1 MCSATKPVGLSI
13 TSDLD
18 IRLILT
24 TPPCHT
30 VMMEL
35 IIGLLVIVVLILA
48 VMVMRQT
55 NKSTLLPINPQNFD
69 QAALV
74 DAVRTAVDAQVGKA
88 TQQALENVNSQIDRT
103 YQARTQTLT
112 TETKSLLD
120 PVATQMNELRNAVTA
135 LQSNYTNT
143 VGVTQTISKQ
153 IDSLNQTTSAL
164 QSALKSSSAR
174 GAWGEQQLRNVIELA
189 GMLPYCDFLEQT
201 TVTSNDKTQRP
212 DAVIKL
218 PNDGCVVI
226 DSKTPLDAYLRAQE
240 TSDATL
246 HQQLLNEHAK
256 ALAGHAKVLADKK
269 YFQQF
274 DRTPEYTIMFIPG
287 ESFLADALRADASL
301 LEVAMRSRVLIASP
315 VNLLALLL
323 AVAKG
328 WQAFQ
333 IAENAEKIAAIG
345 RELYER
351 VDIVLESVEK
361 TGRGLESA
369 ISAYNKMVG
378 SIEGR
383 MLSTLRKFKDV
394 GVTSS
399 ELTEISNIESAPRR
413 LSAPEHTKELES

>member
-1 MCSATKPVGLSI
+1 
-13 TSDLD
+13 
-18 IRLILT
+18 
-24 TPPCHT
+24 
-30 VMMEL
+30 MMEL
-35 IIGLLVIVVLILA
+35 IIGLLVFVVLILA

-55 NKSTLLPINPQNFD
+55 NKSTSLPINPQNFD

-240 TSDATL
+240 TSDPTL

-287 ESFLADALRADASL
+287 ESFLADALRADSSL

-361 TGRGLESA
+361 TGRGLETA

-413 LSAPEHTKELES
+413 LAAPEHTKELGS

>member
-1 MCSATKPVGLSI
+1 
-13 TSDLD
+13 
-18 IRLILT
+18 
-24 TPPCHT
+24 
-30 VMMEL
+30 MME
-35 IIGLLVIVVLILA
+35 IIVGLLVVVIISLGLLLF
-48 VMVMRQT
+48 RQ
-55 NKSTLLPINPQNFD
+55 NSVGNNISTPQNFD
-69 QAALV
+69 QTALI
-74 DAVRTAVDAQVGKA
+74 DAVKTAVDAQVGKA

-103 YQARTQTLT
+103 YQARTQTLA

-120 PVATQMNELRNAVTA
+120 PVATQMNELRNAVTS

-143 VGVTQTISKQ
+143 VGVTETISKQ
-153 IDSLNQTTSAL
+153 IDTLNQTTSAL
-164 QSALKSSSAR
+164 QSALKSTSAR

-189 GMLPYCDFLEQT
+189 GMLPYCDFFEQT
-201 TVTSNDKTQRP
+201 TVTSNDRTQRP

-226 DSKTPLDAYLRAQE
+226 DSKTPLDSYLKAQE
-240 TSDATL
+240 TSDTTFR
-246 HQQLLNEHAK
+246 QQLLSDHAK

-269 YFQQF
+269 YWEQF
-274 DRTPEYTIMFIPG
+274 NRSPEYVIMFIPG
-287 ESFLADALRADASL
+287 ESFLADALRSDSSL

-333 IAENAEKIAAIG
+333 IAEHAEKIAALG

-351 VDIVLESVEK
+351 VDTVLESVEK

-383 MLSTLRKFKDV
+383 MLATLRKFKDA

-399 ELTEISNIESAPRR
+399 ELTEISNIDSAPRQI
-413 LSAPEHTKELES
+413 SAPEHTRELGS

>member
-13 TSDLD
+13 ISDLD

-35 IIGLLVIVVLILA
+35 IIGLLVFVVLILA

-55 NKSTLLPINPQNFD
+55 NKSTSLPINPQNFD

-240 TSDATL
+240 TSDPTL

-256 ALAGHAKVLADKK
+256 ALAGHAKVLA
-269 YFQQF
+269 
-274 DRTPEYTIMFIPG
+274 EIMFIPG
-287 ESFLADALRADASL
+287 ESFLADALRADSSL

-361 TGRGLESA
+361 TGRGLETA

-413 LSAPEHTKELES
+413 LAAPEHTKELGS

>member
-1 MCSATKPVGLSI
+1 
-13 TSDLD
+13 
-18 IRLILT
+18 
-24 TPPCHT
+24 
-30 VMMEL
+30 MME
-35 IIGLLVIVVLILA
+35 IIVGLLVVVIVSLGLLLF
-48 VMVMRQT
+48 RQ
-55 NKSTLLPINPQNFD
+55 NSVGSYSSTPQNFD
-69 QAALV
+69 QTALI
-74 DAVRTAVDAQVGKA
+74 DAVKTAVDAQVGKA

-103 YQARTQTLT
+103 YQARTQTLA

-120 PVATQMNELRNAVTA
+120 PVATQMNELRNADTS

-143 VGVTQTISKQ
+143 VGVTETISKQ
-153 IDSLNQTTSAL
+153 IDTLNQTTSAL
-164 QSALKSSSAR
+164 QSALKSTSAR

-189 GMLPYCDFLEQT
+189 GMLPYCDFFEQT
-201 TVTSNDKTQRP
+201 TVTSNDRTQRP

-218 PNDGCVVI
+218 PNNGCVVI
-226 DSKTPLDAYLRAQE
+226 DSKTPLDSYLKAQE
-240 TSDATL
+240 TSDPTVR
-246 HQQLLNEHAK
+246 QQLLSEHAK

-269 YFQQF
+269 YWEQF
-274 DRTPEYTIMFIPG
+274 NRSPEYVIMFIPG
-287 ESFLADALRADASL
+287 ESFLADALRSDSSL

-333 IAENAEKIAAIG
+333 IAEHAEKIAALG

-351 VDIVLESVEK
+351 VDTVLESVEK

-383 MLSTLRKFKDV
+383 MLATLRKFKDA

-399 ELTEISNIESAPRR
+399 ELTEISNIDSAPRQI
-413 LSAPEHTKELES
+413 SAPEHTRELDS

>member
-1 MCSATKPVGLSI
+1 
-13 TSDLD
+13 
-18 IRLILT
+18 
-24 TPPCHT
+24 
-30 VMMEL
+30 MEI
-35 IIGLLVIVVLILA
+35 IIGLLVVVVVSLGVLLF
-48 VMVMRQT
+48 RQT
-55 NKSTLLPINPQNFD
+55 GAGNIAVAPQNFD
-69 QAALV
+69 QTALI
-74 DAVRTAVDAQVGKA
+74 DAVKNAVDAQVGKA

-103 YQARTQTLT
+103 YQARTQTLA

-120 PVATQMNELRNAVTA
+120 PVATQMSELRNAVTS

-143 VGVTQTISKQ
+143 VGVTETISKQ
-153 IDSLNQTTSAL
+153 IDTLNQTTSAL
-164 QSALKSSSAR
+164 QSALKSTSAR

-189 GMLPYCDFLEQT
+189 GMLPYCDFFEQT
-201 TVTSNDKTQRP
+201 TVTGNDRTQRP

-226 DSKTPLDAYLRAQE
+226 DSKTPLDSYLKAQE
-240 TSDATL
+240 TSDPTSR
-246 HQQLLNEHAK
+246 QQLLSEHAK

-269 YFQQF
+269 YWEQF
-274 DRTPEYTIMFIPG
+274 DRSPEYVIMFIPG
-287 ESFLADALRADASL
+287 ESFLADALRSDSGL

-333 IAENAEKIAAIG
+333 IAEHAEKIAALG

-351 VDIVLESVEK
+351 VDTVLESVEK
-361 TGRGLESA
+361 TGRGLETA
-369 ISAYNKMVG
+369 ITAYNKMVG

-383 MLSTLRKFKDV
+383 MLATLRKFKDT

-399 ELTEISNIESAPRR
+399 DLTEISNIDSAPRQI
-413 LSAPEHTKELES
+413 SAPEHMKELDR

>member
-1 MCSATKPVGLSI
+1 MPH
-13 TSDLD
+13 LD
-18 IRLILT
+18 D
-24 TPPCHT
+24 
-30 VMMEL
+30 EL
-35 IIGLLVIVVLILA
+35 IIGLLVVVVLVLA
-48 VMVMRQT
+48 VMVTRQA
-55 NKSTLLPINPQNFD
+55 NKSTLPPTSPQNFD

-112 TETKSLLD
+112 SETKSLLD

-153 IDSLNQTTSAL
+153 IESLNQTTSAL

-201 TVTSNDKTQRP
+201 TVTGNDKIQRP

-218 PNDGCVVI
+218 PNNGCVVI
-226 DSKTPLDAYLRAQE
+226 DSKNPLDAYLKAQE

-246 HQQLLNEHAK
+246 RQQLLNEHAK
-256 ALAGHAKVLADKK
+256 ALAGHAKVLSDKK

-287 ESFLADALRADASL
+287 ESFLADALRADGSL

-351 VDIVLESVEK
+351 VDTVLESVEK
-361 TGRGLESA
+361 TGRGLETA
-369 ISAYNKMVG
+369 IGAYNKMVG

-394 GVTSS
+394 GVTSA

-413 LSAPEHTKELES
+413 LAAPEHTKELGS

>member
-1 MCSATKPVGLSI
+1 
-13 TSDLD
+13 
-18 IRLILT
+18 
-24 TPPCHT
+24 
-30 VMMEL
+30 MEL
-35 IIGLLVIVVLILA
+35 IIGLLVIVVLVLA
-48 VMVMRQT
+48 VMVTRQA
-55 NKSTLLPINPQNFD
+55 NKSNLLPINPQNFD

-351 VDIVLESVEK
+351 VDTVLESVEK
-361 TGRGLESA
+361 TGRGLETA
-369 ISAYNKMVG
+369 IGAYNKMVV

-413 LSAPEHTKELES
+413 LSAPEHTKELGS

>member
-1 MCSATKPVGLSI
+1 MCLATKPVGLSI

-201 TVTSNDKTQRP
+201 TVTNNDKTQRP

-256 ALAGHAKVLADKK
+256 ALASHAKVLADKK

-287 ESFLADALRADASL
+287 ESFLADALRADGSL

-351 VDIVLESVEK
+351 VDTVLESVEK
-361 TGRGLESA
+361 TGRGLETA
-369 ISAYNKMVG
+369 IGAYNKMVG

-413 LSAPEHTKELES
+413 LSAPEHTKELGS

>member
-1 MCSATKPVGLSI
+1 
-13 TSDLD
+13 
-18 IRLILT
+18 
-24 TPPCHT
+24 
-30 VMMEL
+30 MEL
-35 IIGLLVIVVLILA
+35 IIGLLVVVVLVLA
-48 VMVMRQT
+48 VMVTRQA
-55 NKSTLLPINPQNFD
+55 NKSTLPPTSPQNFD

-112 TETKSLLD
+112 SETKSLLD

-153 IDSLNQTTSAL
+153 IESLTQTTSAL

-201 TVTSNDKTQRP
+201 TVTGNDKIQRP

-218 PNDGCVVI
+218 PNNGCVVI
-226 DSKTPLDAYLRAQE
+226 DSKTPLDAYLKAQE

-246 HQQLLNEHAK
+246 RQQLLNEHAK
-256 ALAGHAKVLADKK
+256 ALAGHAKVLSDKK

-287 ESFLADALRADASL
+287 ESFLADALRADGSL

-351 VDIVLESVEK
+351 VDTVLESVEK
-361 TGRGLESA
+361 TGRGLETA
-369 ISAYNKMVG
+369 IGAYNKMVG

-394 GVTSS
+394 GVTSA

-413 LSAPEHTKELES
+413 LAAPEHTKELGS

>member
-1 MCSATKPVGLSI
+1 
-13 TSDLD
+13 
-18 IRLILT
+18 
-24 TPPCHT
+24 
-30 VMMEL
+30 MEL

-201 TVTSNDKTQRP
+201 TVTNNDKTQRP

-256 ALAGHAKVLADKK
+256 ALASHAKVLADKK

-351 VDIVLESVEK
+351 VDTVLESVEK
-361 TGRGLESA
+361 TGRGLETA
-369 ISAYNKMVG
+369 IGAYNKMVG

-413 LSAPEHTKELES
+413 LSAPEHTKELGS

>member
-1 MCSATKPVGLSI
+1 
-13 TSDLD
+13 
-18 IRLILT
+18 
-24 TPPCHT
+24 
-30 VMMEL
+30 MEL
-35 IIGLLVIVVLILA
+35 IIGLLVVVVLVLA

-55 NKSTLLPINPQNFD
+55 NKSTLLPTNPQNFD

-103 YQARTQTLT
+103 YQARSQTLT
-112 TETKSLLD
+112 TETKNLLD

-153 IDSLNQTTSAL
+153 IESLNQTTSAL

-201 TVTSNDKTQRP
+201 TVTGNDKIQRP

-218 PNDGCVVI
+218 PNNGCVVI
-226 DSKTPLDAYLRAQE
+226 DSKTPLDAYLKAQE

-246 HQQLLNEHAK
+246 RQQLLNEHAK

-287 ESFLADALRADASL
+287 ESFLADALRADSSL

-351 VDIVLESVEK
+351 VDTVLESVEK
-361 TGRGLESA
+361 TGRGLETA

-413 LSAPEHTKELES
+413 LAAPEHTKELGS

>member
-1 MCSATKPVGLSI
+1 
-13 TSDLD
+13 
-18 IRLILT
+18 
-24 TPPCHT
+24 
-30 VMMEL
+30 MMEL
-35 IIGLLVIVVLILA
+35 IIGLLVIVVLVLA
-48 VMVMRQT
+48 VKVMRQG
-55 NKSTLLPINPQNFD
+55 NKSTLPSINPQNFD

-153 IDSLNQTTSAL
+153 IESLNQTTSAL

-361 TGRGLESA
+361 TGRGLETA

-383 MLSTLRKFKDV
+383 ML
-394 GVTSS
+394 
-399 ELTEISNIESAPRR
+399 
-413 LSAPEHTKELES
+413 

>member
-1 MCSATKPVGLSI
+1 
-13 TSDLD
+13 
-18 IRLILT
+18 
-24 TPPCHT
+24 
-30 VMMEL
+30 MME
-35 IIGLLVIVVLILA
+35 IIVGLLVVVIISLGLLLF
-48 VMVMRQT
+48 RQ
-55 NKSTLLPINPQNFD
+55 NSFGSYSSTPQNFD
-69 QAALV
+69 QTALI
-74 DAVRTAVDAQVGKA
+74 DAVKTAVDAQVGKA

-103 YQARTQTLT
+103 YQARTQTLA

-120 PVATQMNELRNAVTA
+120 PVATQMNELRNAVTS

-143 VGVTQTISKQ
+143 VGVTETISKQ
-153 IDSLNQTTSAL
+153 IDTLNQTTSAL
-164 QSALKSSSAR
+164 QSALKSTSAR

-189 GMLPYCDFLEQT
+189 GMLPYCDFFEQT
-201 TVTSNDKTQRP
+201 TVTSNDRTQRP

-218 PNDGCVVI
+218 PNNGCVVI
-226 DSKTPLDAYLRAQE
+226 DSKTPLDSYLKAQE
-240 TSDATL
+240 TSDPTVR
-246 HQQLLNEHAK
+246 QQLLSEHAK

-269 YFQQF
+269 YWEQF
-274 DRTPEYTIMFIPG
+274 NRSPEYVIMFIPG
-287 ESFLADALRADASL
+287 ESFLADALRSDSSL

-333 IAENAEKIAAIG
+333 IAEHAEKIAALG

-351 VDIVLESVEK
+351 VDTVLESVEK

-383 MLSTLRKFKDV
+383 MLATLRKFKDA

-399 ELTEISNIESAPRR
+399 ELTEISNIDSAPRQI
-413 LSAPEHTKELES
+413 SAPEHTRELGS

>member
-1 MCSATKPVGLSI
+1 
-13 TSDLD
+13 
-18 IRLILT
+18 
-24 TPPCHT
+24 
-30 VMMEL
+30 MEL
-35 IIGLLVIVVLILA
+35 IIGLLVIVVLVLA
-48 VMVMRQT
+48 VMVMRQA

-201 TVTSNDKTQRP
+201 TVTGNDKTQRP

-351 VDIVLESVEK
+351 VDTVLESVEK
-361 TGRGLESA
+361 TGRGLETA
-369 ISAYNKMVG
+369 IGAYNKMVG

-413 LSAPEHTKELES
+413 LSAPEHTKELGS

>member
-1 MCSATKPVGLSI
+1 
-13 TSDLD
+13 
-18 IRLILT
+18 
-24 TPPCHT
+24 
-30 VMMEL
+30 MEL
-35 IIGLLVIVVLILA
+35 IIGLLVIVVLVLA

-55 NKSTLLPINPQNFD
+55 NKSTLLPMNPQNFD

-240 TSDATL
+240 TSDPTL

-287 ESFLADALRADASL
+287 ESFLADALRADSSL

-361 TGRGLESA
+361 TGRGLETA

-413 LSAPEHTKELES
+413 LAAPEHTKELGS

>member
-1 MCSATKPVGLSI
+1 
-13 TSDLD
+13 
-18 IRLILT
+18 
-24 TPPCHT
+24 
-30 VMMEL
+30 MEL
-35 IIGLLVIVVLILA
+35 IIGLLVVVVLVLA
-48 VMVMRQT
+48 VMVTRQA
-55 NKSTLLPINPQNFD
+55 NKSTLPPTSPQNFD

-112 TETKSLLD
+112 SETKSLLD
-120 PVATQMNELRNAVTA
+120 PVASQMNELRNAVTA
-135 LQSNYTNT
+135 LQSNYTNA

-153 IDSLNQTTSAL
+153 IESLNQTTSAL

-201 TVTSNDKTQRP
+201 TVTGNDKLQRP

-218 PNDGCVVI
+218 PNNGCVVI
-226 DSKTPLDAYLRAQE
+226 DSKTPLDAYLKAQE

-246 HQQLLNEHAK
+246 RQQLLNEHAK
-256 ALAGHAKVLADKK
+256 ALAGHAKVLSDKK

-287 ESFLADALRADASL
+287 ESFLADALRADGSL

-351 VDIVLESVEK
+351 VDTVLESVEK
-361 TGRGLESA
+361 TGRGLETA

-394 GVTSS
+394 GVTSA

-413 LSAPEHTKELES
+413 LAAPEHTKELGS

>member
-1 MCSATKPVGLSI
+1 
-13 TSDLD
+13 
-18 IRLILT
+18 
-24 TPPCHT
+24 
-30 VMMEL
+30 MME
-35 IIGLLVIVVLILA
+35 IIVVLLVVVIISLGLLLF
-48 VMVMRQT
+48 RQ
-55 NKSTLLPINPQNFD
+55 NSVGNNFSTPQNFD
-69 QAALV
+69 QTALI
-74 DAVRTAVDAQVGKA
+74 DAVKTAVDAQVGKA

-103 YQARTQTLT
+103 YQARTQTLA

-120 PVATQMNELRNAVTA
+120 PVATQMNELRNAVTS

-143 VGVTQTISKQ
+143 VGVTETISKQ
-153 IDSLNQTTSAL
+153 IDTLNQTTSAL
-164 QSALKSSSAR
+164 QSALKSTSAR

-189 GMLPYCDFLEQT
+189 GMLPYCDFFEQT
-201 TVTSNDKTQRP
+201 TVTSNDRTQRP

-226 DSKTPLDAYLRAQE
+226 DSKTPLDSYLKAQE
-240 TSDATL
+240 TSDPTL
-246 HQQLLNEHAK
+246 RQQLLSDHAK

-269 YFQQF
+269 YWEQF
-274 DRTPEYTIMFIPG
+274 NRSPEYVIMFIPG
-287 ESFLADALRADASL
+287 ESFLADALRSDSSL

-333 IAENAEKIAAIG
+333 IAEHAEKIAALG

-351 VDIVLESVEK
+351 VDTVLESVEK

-383 MLSTLRKFKDV
+383 MLATLRKFKDA

-399 ELTEISNIESAPRR
+399 ELTEISNIDSAPRQI
-413 LSAPEHTKELES
+413 SAPEHTRELGS

>member
-1 MCSATKPVGLSI
+1 
-13 TSDLD
+13 
-18 IRLILT
+18 
-24 TPPCHT
+24 
-30 VMMEL
+30 MEL
-35 IIGLLVIVVLILA
+35 IIGLLVIVVLVLA
-48 VMVMRQT
+48 VMVMRQG
-55 NKSTLLPINPQNFD
+55 NKSTLPPINPQNFD

-120 PVATQMNELRNAVTA
+120 PVAIQMNELRNAVTA

-240 TSDATL
+240 TSDVTL

-351 VDIVLESVEK
+351 VDTVLESVEK
-361 TGRGLESA
+361 TGRGLETA
-369 ISAYNKMVG
+369 IGAYNKMVG

-413 LSAPEHTKELES
+413 LSAPEHTKELGS

>member
-1 MCSATKPVGLSI
+1 
-13 TSDLD
+13 
-18 IRLILT
+18 
-24 TPPCHT
+24 
-30 VMMEL
+30 MEL
-35 IIGLLVIVVLILA
+35 IIGLLVVVVLVLA

-55 NKSTLLPINPQNFD
+55 NKSTLLPTNPQNFD

-103 YQARTQTLT
+103 YQARSQTLT
-112 TETKSLLD
+112 TETKNLLD

-201 TVTSNDKTQRP
+201 TVTGNDKIQRP

-218 PNDGCVVI
+218 PNNGCVVI
-226 DSKTPLDAYLRAQE
+226 DSKTPLDAYLKAQE

-246 HQQLLNEHAK
+246 RQQLLNEHAK

-287 ESFLADALRADASL
+287 ESFLADALRADSSL

-351 VDIVLESVEK
+351 VDTVLESVEK
-361 TGRGLESA
+361 TGRGLETA

-413 LSAPEHTKELES
+413 LAAPEHTKELGS

>member
-1 MCSATKPVGLSI
+1 
-13 TSDLD
+13 
-18 IRLILT
+18 
-24 TPPCHT
+24 
-30 VMMEL
+30 MMEL
-35 IIGLLVIVVLILA
+35 IIGLLVVVVLVLA
-48 VMVMRQT
+48 VMVTRQA
-55 NKSTLLPINPQNFD
+55 NKSTLPPTSPQNFD

-112 TETKSLLD
+112 SETKSLLD

-153 IDSLNQTTSAL
+153 IESLNQTTSAL

-201 TVTSNDKTQRP
+201 TVTGNDKIQRP

-218 PNDGCVVI
+218 PNNGCVVI
-226 DSKTPLDAYLRAQE
+226 DSKTPLDAYLKAQE

-246 HQQLLNEHAK
+246 RQQLLNEHAK
-256 ALAGHAKVLADKK
+256 ALAGHAKVLSDKK

-287 ESFLADALRADASL
+287 ESFLADALRADGSL

-351 VDIVLESVEK
+351 VDTVLESVEK
-361 TGRGLESA
+361 TGRGLETA

-394 GVTSS
+394 GVTSA

-413 LSAPEHTKELES
+413 LAAPEHTKELGS

>member
-1 MCSATKPVGLSI
+1 
-13 TSDLD
+13 
-18 IRLILT
+18 
-24 TPPCHT
+24 
-30 VMMEL
+30 MEL
-35 IIGLLVIVVLILA
+35 IIGLLVIVVLVLA
-48 VMVMRQT
+48 VMVMRQG
-55 NKSTLLPINPQNFD
+55 NKSTLPSINPQNFD

-153 IDSLNQTTSAL
+153 IESLNQTTSAL

-333 IAENAEKIAAIG
+333 IAENAEKITAIG

-361 TGRGLESA
+361 TGRGLETA

-413 LSAPEHTKELES
+413 LSAPEHTQALDS

>member
-13 TSDLD
+13 ISDPD
-18 IRLILT
+18 MRPILT

-35 IIGLLVIVVLILA
+35 IIGLLVIVILVLA
-48 VMVMRQT
+48 VMVMRQA

-88 TQQALENVNSQIDRT
+88 TQQALQNVNSQIDRT

-201 TVTSNDKTQRP
+201 TVTGNDKTQRP

-351 VDIVLESVEK
+351 VDTVLESVEK
-361 TGRGLESA
+361 TGRGLETA
-369 ISAYNKMVG
+369 IGAYNKMVG

-413 LSAPEHTKELES
+413 LSAPEHTKELGS

>member
-1 MCSATKPVGLSI
+1 
-13 TSDLD
+13 
-18 IRLILT
+18 
-24 TPPCHT
+24 
-30 VMMEL
+30 MME
-35 IIGLLVIVVLILA
+35 IIVGLLVVVIISLGLLLF
-48 VMVMRQT
+48 RQ
-55 NKSTLLPINPQNFD
+55 NSVGNNFSTPQNFD
-69 QAALV
+69 QTALI
-74 DAVRTAVDAQVGKA
+74 DAVKTAVDAQVGKA

-103 YQARTQTLT
+103 YQARTQTLA

-120 PVATQMNELRNAVTA
+120 PVATQMNELRNAVTS

-143 VGVTQTISKQ
+143 VGVTETISKQ
-153 IDSLNQTTSAL
+153 IDTLNQTTSAL
-164 QSALKSSSAR
+164 QSALKSTSAR

-189 GMLPYCDFLEQT
+189 GMLPYCDFFEQT
-201 TVTSNDKTQRP
+201 TVTSNDRTQRP

-226 DSKTPLDAYLRAQE
+226 DSKTPLDSYLKAQE
-240 TSDATL
+240 TSDPTWR
-246 HQQLLNEHAK
+246 QQLLSDHAK

-269 YFQQF
+269 YWEQF
-274 DRTPEYTIMFIPG
+274 NRSPEYVIMFIPG
-287 ESFLADALRADASL
+287 ESFLADALRSDSSL

-333 IAENAEKIAAIG
+333 IAEHAEKIATLG

-351 VDIVLESVEK
+351 VDTVLESVEK

-383 MLSTLRKFKDV
+383 MLATLRKFKDA

-399 ELTEISNIESAPRR
+399 ELTEISNIDSAPRQI
-413 LSAPEHTKELES
+413 SAPEHTRELGS

>member
-1 MCSATKPVGLSI
+1 
-13 TSDLD
+13 
-18 IRLILT
+18 
-24 TPPCHT
+24 
-30 VMMEL
+30 MEL

-201 TVTSNDKTQRP
+201 TVTNNDKTQRP

-240 TSDATL
+240 TSDPTL

-256 ALAGHAKVLADKK
+256 ALASHAKVLADKK

-287 ESFLADALRADASL
+287 ESFLADALRADGSL

-351 VDIVLESVEK
+351 VDTVLESVEK
-361 TGRGLESA
+361 TGRGLETA
-369 ISAYNKMVG
+369 IGAYNKMVG

-413 LSAPEHTKELES
+413 LSAPEHTKELGS

>member
-1 MCSATKPVGLSI
+1 
-13 TSDLD
+13 
-18 IRLILT
+18 
-24 TPPCHT
+24 
-30 VMMEL
+30 MME
-35 IIGLLVIVVLILA
+35 IIVGLLVVVIISLGLLLF
-48 VMVMRQT
+48 RQ
-55 NKSTLLPINPQNFD
+55 NSVGNNISTPQNFD
-69 QAALV
+69 QTALI
-74 DAVRTAVDAQVGKA
+74 DAVKTAVDAQVGKA

-103 YQARTQTLT
+103 YQARTQTLA

-120 PVATQMNELRNAVTA
+120 PVATQMNELRNAVTS

-143 VGVTQTISKQ
+143 VGVTETISKQ
-153 IDSLNQTTSAL
+153 IDTLNQTTSAL
-164 QSALKSSSAR
+164 QSALKSTSAR

-189 GMLPYCDFLEQT
+189 GMLPYCDLFEQT
-201 TVTSNDKTQRP
+201 TVTSNDRTQRP

-226 DSKTPLDAYLRAQE
+226 DSKTPLDSYLKAQE
-240 TSDATL
+240 TSDPTL
-246 HQQLLNEHAK
+246 RQQLLSDHAK

-269 YFQQF
+269 YWEQF
-274 DRTPEYTIMFIPG
+274 NRSPEYVIMFIPG
-287 ESFLADALRADASL
+287 ESFLADALRSDSSL

-333 IAENAEKIAAIG
+333 IAEHAEKIAALG

-351 VDIVLESVEK
+351 VDTVLESVEK

-383 MLSTLRKFKDV
+383 MLATLRKFKDA

-399 ELTEISNIESAPRR
+399 ELTEISNIDSAPRQI
-413 LSAPEHTKELES
+413 SAPEHTRELGS

>member
-1 MCSATKPVGLSI
+1 
-13 TSDLD
+13 
-18 IRLILT
+18 
-24 TPPCHT
+24 
-30 VMMEL
+30 MMEI
-35 IIGLLVIVVLILA
+35 IIGLLVIVVLVLA
-48 VMVMRQT
+48 VMVMRQA

-351 VDIVLESVEK
+351 VDTVLESVEK
-361 TGRGLESA
+361 TGRGLETA
-369 ISAYNKMVG
+369 IGAYNKMVG

-413 LSAPEHTKELES
+413 LSAPEHTKELGS